1 MNLPERFN
9 LQFQDKTEGAEEV
22 EVAEPVEG
30 APTKGGPKGGDKKKG
45 KKDKKANKKDA
56 EGAEKPETEHMAK
69 PKQLEE
75 WEIKCLEMKK
85 LDYENYLKKDAADR
99 LAIKG
104 YIPDDE
110 PESEKMNYEV
120 SGHLKP
126 GFKRPLII
134 HRAILGSVERFTAII
149 GEH

>member
-1 MNLPERFN
+1 MPERFN

-22 EVAEPVEG
+22 EVTEPVEG
-30 APTKGGPKGGDKKKG
+30 APAKGGPKGGDKKKG
-45 KKDKKANKKDA
+45 KKDKKANKNDPEA
-56 EGAEKPETEHMAK
+56 AEKPDTEYMAK

-85 LDYENYLKKDAADR
+85 LDYDNYLKKDAADR
-99 LAIKG
+99 VAIKG